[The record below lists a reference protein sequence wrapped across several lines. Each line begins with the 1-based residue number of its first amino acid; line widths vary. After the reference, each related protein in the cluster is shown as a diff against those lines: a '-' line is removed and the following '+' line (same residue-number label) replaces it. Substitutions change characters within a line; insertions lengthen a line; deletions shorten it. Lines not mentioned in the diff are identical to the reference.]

1 MKYLFFFQFT
11 VGVRAC
17 APLSCFRSGLVT
29 TTKKRKDSLND
40 AFVEHVKG
48 IFNVDVIRDHLF
60 LSPERSYKE
69 AIFTEAQW

>member
-1 MKYLFFFQFT
+1 MKYLFYAKYGWCSCLCSFELFQER
-11 VGVRAC
+11 VIYNHQ
-17 APLSCFRSGLVT
+17 
-29 TTKKRKDSLND
+29 KRKDSLND